1 MFERFTE
8 RAKATLMHAQ
18 KESQR
23 LQHGYIGTEH
33 ILIGLL
39 REKEGLACQVL
50 EDHDVTEELSDVLT
64 AISVI
69 SKRLARKLTLLS
81 EEEKTRGGKTDE

>member
-1 MFERFTE
+1 MQPNEIENEVF
-8 RAKATLMHAQ
+8 
-18 KESQR
+18 
-23 LQHGYIGTEH
+23 
-33 ILIGLL
+33 
-39 REKEGLACQVL
+39 
-50 EDHDVTEELSDVLT
+50 DHDVTEELSDVLT